1 MYEVTKTPR
10 IERKLKAILGD
21 KADLSKI
28 KVYETLSNDS
38 RPILGAGVPWKD
50 SRMSRS
56 YLDGMAMMLQSGQ
69 YVPLIHHHKDYND
82 HAEGRLFD
90 AAVFTAADGADELH
104 ALFYILD
111 NEENTTLNS
120 KINSGIINEVS
131 TQTTP
136 GSLKCSS
143 CDFDFLASKDNR
155 AKLYAGKDYTP
166 LCDNGHQWGIGGNH
180 LILDGAP
187 RAFKEQSLVLRGA
200 VKGARVLKLSE
211 QKLSLE
217 QDLNLAASES
227 NDTLTL
233 NTSIE
238 NSDQPFP
245 KGQFSDD
252 GHSGS
257 NTMTDITIPRSEYDQ
272 LVLAKGKA
280 DSLEVQLATAT
291 EALAAAGTAKQTAEV
306 NAVEL
311 TTAKADLEVKLQEAE
326 AAKVAAETQLALA
339 SNQGGDAK
347 EHKLNTDVSLNLGSL
362 DASFYT
368 KA

>member
-1 MYEVTKTPR
+1 M
-10 IERKLKAILGD
+10 
-21 KADLSKI
+21 
-28 KVYETLSNDS
+28 
-38 RPILGAGVPWKD
+38 
-50 SRMSRS
+50 
-56 YLDGMAMMLQSGQ
+56 
-69 YVPLIHHHKDYND
+69 
-82 HAEGRLFD
+82 
-90 AAVFTAADGADELH
+90 
-104 ALFYILD
+104 
-111 NEENTTLNS
+111 
-120 KINSGIINEVS
+120 
-131 TQTTP
+131 
-136 GSLKCSS
+136 
-143 CDFDFLASKDNR
+143 
-155 AKLYAGKDYTP
+155 
-166 LCDNGHQWGIGGNH
+166 
-180 LILDGAP
+180 
-187 RAFKEQSLVLRGA
+187 
-200 VKGARVLKLSE
+200 LKLSE

-291 EALAAAGTAKQTAEV
+291 EALAAADTAKQTAEV

-311 TTAKADLEVKLQEAE
+311 TTAKDELEVKLQEAE

-347 EHKLNTDVSLNLGSL
+347 EHKLTTDVSLNLGSL